1 MPAGSEILAFNAMDG
16 LKVAGLVATPVIA
29 GATAVGLHKSV
40 PDGHFALVE
49 RFGRARDTRKD
60 AASEDTPRIV
70 LSPGSYWDIPIF
82 RRLKVISTLDRGVS
96 GQSEGDSN
104 NDEAALSRIID
115 FPSDDTPASR
125 RVQCGFSLT
134 YAWGIKPDEKS
145 LYRSRYRNQSERGL
159 TDFVKGAVST
169 SVQVAMYAMGFSAVC
184 NAVEQQGSEG
194 DALFELTKS
203 HADAQLDKY
212 GAELRNLWVA
222 DFARTSGQMLV
233 DAVREH
239 ETALGSALILPIEQ
253 QL

>member
-1 MPAGSEILAFNAMDG
+1 
-16 LKVAGLVATPVIA
+16 
-29 GATAVGLHKSV
+29 
-40 PDGHFALVE
+40 
-49 RFGRARDTRKD
+49 
-60 AASEDTPRIV
+60 
-70 LSPGSYWDIPIF
+70 
-82 RRLKVISTLDRGVS
+82 
-96 GQSEGDSN
+96 
-104 NDEAALSRIID
+104 
-115 FPSDDTPASR
+115 
-125 RVQCGFSLT
+125 
-134 YAWGIKPDEKS
+134 
-145 LYRSRYRNQSERGL
+145 
-159 TDFVKGAVST
+159 
-169 SVQVAMYAMGFSAVC
+169 MYAMGFSAVC